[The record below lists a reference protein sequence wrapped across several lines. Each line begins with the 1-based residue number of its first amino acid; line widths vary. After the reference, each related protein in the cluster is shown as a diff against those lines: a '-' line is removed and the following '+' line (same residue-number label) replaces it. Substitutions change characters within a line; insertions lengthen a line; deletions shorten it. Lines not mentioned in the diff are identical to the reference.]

1 MDELENS
8 ERPVSSPPVHRR
20 EELARQWSLSTS
32 SVVYIPKQPEAVEAL
47 LLGFLDQLLDS
58 LVAPEFSL
66 TAGMRVGGRLVA
78 EGFSHPDALGRTL
91 DVLTEGLLGDLAA
104 TPDTDLA
111 RRTVALLGALSTGF
125 ADGLRRHTLD
135 QQETLN
141 QALSNAVRRAETNL
155 RAIEQRFHEVF
166 ASSAIGIAITDL
178 DGMCVEVNPS
188 LGLILGRVPDR
199 IVGHHLAELL
209 RDDDAGDVMA
219 GYRRILD
226 GTLPRFSEQRKV
238 WRDGGVDG
246 GEAAWVLLA
255 VSLLRDGAGAPA
267 YFVTMVQDVTELQLL
282 QDRLGHQLLYD
293 ALTGLPN
300 RQCFHSKLE
309 TTLESAPP
317 GATVTLCCLNLDG
330 FAVLNNSLGHTVGD
344 QLLRAVG
351 RRLELVVGGENA
363 LVARIDGDE
372 FAVLVVDS
380 SSPPDIGE
388 LTNRIN
394 QELSEPEYV
403 GEHGVAVG
411 ASIGAIRRR
420 ADELSADELFRA
432 ADFALR
438 KAKATGRRQWAGYHD
453 GDDARGAQLDRYAS
467 ELPAAWENG
476 ALGVGFE
483 PVVRLSDRTPVGAR
497 IVLSWPEADHE
508 TCLWLAER
516 TGLSVHLGP
525 SIMRSAALELP
536 ALRPLFDAT
545 HAVLRMQLTRNQ
557 SGDADLVRAVTRAL
571 KESEV
576 APAQFEISLDTRA
589 VLEEFGETRDNLE
602 VLTDIGVS
610 TGLCGFNGGPRE
622 LVLVAETGVR
632 SVTLAADGV
641 GAAGR
646 ETANPLLRKETAQL
660 VTSLVEV
667 GATCS
672 VIGVA
677 DEAEAA
683 YWTAAGV
690 TTAQGGMFGAGG
702 DAGALAELV
711 TSGTAT
717 H

>member
-1 MDELENS
+1 MNELEKS
-8 ERPVSSPPVHRR
+8 EQPVSSPPVRRR
-20 EELARQWSLSTS
+20 EELARQWSLSAS
-32 SVVYIPKQPEAVEAL
+32 SVVYIPKPPEAIEAM
-47 LLGFLDQLLDS
+47 LLGFIDELIES
-58 LVAPEFSL
+58 LMAPEFSL
-66 TAGMRVGGRLVA
+66 TPGMRVGDRLVT
-78 EGFSHPDALGRTL
+78 EGFSNPDALSRTL
-91 DVLTEGLLGDLAA
+91 EVLSDGLLSDIGT
-104 TPDTDLA
+104 TPDTELA
-111 RRTVALLGALSTGF
+111 RRTLALLGALSTGF
-125 ADGLRRHTLD
+125 AASLRRHTQD

-155 RAIEQRFHEVF
+155 HAIEQRFQEVF

-178 DGMCVEVNPS
+178 GGLCVEANPS

-199 IVGHHLAELL
+199 IVGHRLADLL
-209 RDDDAGDVMA
+209 HDDDAGAVMA

-238 WRDGGVDG
+238 RRGN

-255 VSLLRDGAGAPA
+255 VSLLRDSNGEPT

-309 TTLESAPP
+309 TVLESAPP

-351 RRLELVVGGENA
+351 RRLELVVAGENA
-363 LVARIDGDE
+363 LVARIGGDE
-372 FAVLVVDS
+372 FAVLMVDS
-380 SSPPDIGE
+380 PTPPDIGE
-388 LTNRIN
+388 LTSRIN
-394 QELSEPEYV
+394 QELSEPEYI
-403 GEHGVAVG
+403 GDHGVAVG

-420 ADELSADELFRA
+420 AGDLPAVELFRA

-467 ELPAAWENG
+467 ELPAAWEDG
-476 ALGVGFE
+476 TLGVGFE
-483 PVVRLSDRTPVGAR
+483 PVFRLSDRTPVAAR
-497 IVLSWPEADHE
+497 IVLSWPEADHA

-525 SIMRSAALELP
+525 SILRAAALELP
-536 ALRPLFDAT
+536 RLRPLFDAT
-545 HAVLRMQLTRNQ
+545 HSVLRLQLTRNQ
-557 SGDADLVRAVTRAL
+557 SGDADLVRAVTRAIE
-571 KESEV
+571 ESDA
-576 APAQFEISLDTRA
+576 APAHFEISLDTRA
-589 VLEEFGETRDNLE
+589 VLEDFGDARDNLE

-622 LVLVAETGVR
+622 LVLVAESGVR
-632 SVTLAADGV
+632 SVTLADDGV

-646 ETANPLLRKETAQL
+646 ETASPLLRKETAQL
-660 VTSLVEV
+660 VPAIVAA

-672 VIGVA
+672 VLGVA
-677 DEAEAA
+677 DEPEAE

-690 TTAQGGMFGAGG
+690 ATAQGGMF
-702 DAGALAELV
+702 ALAELV
-711 TSGTAT
+711 TT

>member
-1 MDELENS
+1 MDELEKS
-8 ERPVSSPPVHRR
+8 EQPVSSPPVHRR

-32 SVVYIPKQPEAVEAL
+32 SVVYIPKPPEAIEAM
-47 LLGFLDQLLDS
+47 LLGFVDELVES
-58 LVAPEFSL
+58 LMAPEFSL
-66 TAGMRVGGRLVA
+66 TPGMRVGDRLVT
-78 EGFSHPDALGRTL
+78 EGFSNPDALSRTL
-91 DVLTEGLLGDLAA
+91 EVLSDGLLSGIGT
-104 TPDTDLA
+104 TPDTELA
-111 RRTVALLGALSTGF
+111 RRTLALLGALSTGF
-125 ADGLRRHTLD
+125 AASLRRHTQD

-155 RAIEQRFHEVF
+155 HAIEQRFQEVF

-178 DGMCVEVNPS
+178 DGLCVEANPS

-199 IVGHHLAELL
+199 IVGHRLADLL
-209 RDDDAGDVMA
+209 HDDDAGAVMA

-238 WRDGGVDG
+238 RRGN

-255 VSLLRDGAGAPA
+255 VSLLRDSDGEPT

-309 TTLESAPP
+309 TALESAPP

-351 RRLELVVGGENA
+351 RRLELVVAGENA
-363 LVARIDGDE
+363 LVARIGGDE

-380 SSPPDIGE
+380 PTPPDIGE
-388 LTNRIN
+388 LTSRIN
-394 QELSEPEYV
+394 QELSEPEYI
-403 GEHGVAVG
+403 GDHGVAVG

-420 ADELSADELFRA
+420 ASDLPAVELFRA

-467 ELPAAWENG
+467 ELPAAWEDG
-476 ALGVGFE
+476 TLGVGFE
-483 PVVRLSDRTPVGAR
+483 PVVRLSDRAPVAAR
-497 IVLSWPEADHE
+497 IVLSWPEADHA

-525 SIMRSAALELP
+525 SILRAAALELP
-536 ALRPLFDAT
+536 RLRPLFDAT
-545 HAVLRMQLTRNQ
+545 HSVLRLQLTRNQ

-571 KESEV
+571 EESDA

-589 VLEEFGETRDNLE
+589 VLEDFGDARDNLE

-632 SVTLAADGV
+632 SVTLADDGV

-646 ETANPLLRKETAQL
+646 ETASPLLRKETAQL
-660 VTSLVEV
+660 VPAIVAA

-672 VIGVA
+672 VLGVA
-677 DEAEAA
+677 DEPEAE

-690 TTAQGGMFGAGG
+690 ATAQGGMF
-702 DAGALAELV
+702 ALAELV
-711 TSGTAT
+711 TT

>member
-1 MDELENS
+1 
-8 ERPVSSPPVHRR
+8 
-20 EELARQWSLSTS
+20 
-32 SVVYIPKQPEAVEAL
+32 
-47 LLGFLDQLLDS
+47 
-58 LVAPEFSL
+58 
-66 TAGMRVGGRLVA
+66 
-78 EGFSHPDALGRTL
+78 
-91 DVLTEGLLGDLAA
+91 
-104 TPDTDLA
+104 
-111 RRTVALLGALSTGF
+111 
-125 ADGLRRHTLD
+125 
-135 QQETLN
+135 
-141 QALSNAVRRAETNL
+141 
-155 RAIEQRFHEVF
+155 
-166 ASSAIGIAITDL
+166 
-178 DGMCVEVNPS
+178 
-188 LGLILGRVPDR
+188 
-199 IVGHHLAELL
+199 
-209 RDDDAGDVMA
+209 
-219 GYRRILD
+219 
-226 GTLPRFSEQRKV
+226 
-238 WRDGGVDG
+238 
-246 GEAAWVLLA
+246 
-255 VSLLRDGAGAPA
+255 VSLLRDGAGEPT

-309 TTLESAPP
+309 TTLEGAPP

-330 FAVLNNSLGHTVGD
+330 FAVLNNSLGHSVGD

-363 LVARIDGDE
+363 LVSRIGGDE

-380 SSPPDIGE
+380 SSPADIGE
-388 LTNRIN
+388 LTGRIN

-403 GEHGVAVG
+403 GEHGEHGVAVG
-411 ASIGAIRRR
+411 ASIGAVRVR
-420 ADELSADELFRA
+420 ADEMPAEELFRA

-438 KAKATGRRQWAGYHD
+438 KAKRTGRRQWAGYHD

-467 ELPAAWENG
+467 ELPAAWEDG
-476 ALGVGFE
+476 TLSVGFE
-483 PVVRLSDRTPVGAR
+483 PVVRLSDRTAVGAR

-536 ALRPLFDAT
+536 ALRPLFDAA
-545 HAVLRMQLTRNQ
+545 HSVLRMQLTRNQ

-576 APAQFEISLDTRA
+576 GPGQFEISLDTRA
-589 VLEEFGETRDNLE
+589 VLEDFGDARDNLE

-641 GAAGR
+641 GSAGR
-646 ETANPLLRKETAQL
+646 GTANPLLRKETTPL
-660 VTSLVEV
+660 VASIAEA
-667 GATCS
+667 GAFCS
-672 VIGVA
+672 IIGIA
-677 DEAEAA
+677 DEAEAE
-683 YWTAAGV
+683 YWKTAGA
-690 TTAQGGMFGAGG
+690 TTAQGGMFGPGG
-702 DAGALAELV
+702 DAGALAEFV

>member
-1 MDELENS
+1 MDELENR
-8 ERPVSSPPVHRR
+8 EPLVSSPPVHRR
-20 EELARQWSLSTS
+20 EELARRWTLSTS
-32 SVVYIPKQPEAVEAL
+32 SVVYIPKPAEDVEAL
-47 LLGFLDQLLDS
+47 LLGFLDQLLDA

-66 TAGMRVGGRLVA
+66 TAGMRVGDRLVA
-78 EGFSHPDALGRTL
+78 EGFSQPEALSRTL
-91 DVLTEGLLGDLAA
+91 DVLTEGLLEDVTA
-104 TPDTDLA
+104 TPDTELA
-111 RRTVALLGALSTGF
+111 RRTVMLLGALSTGF
-125 ADGLRRHTLD
+125 ASGLRRHTLD

-141 QALSNAVRRAETNL
+141 HALSTAVKRAETNL
-155 RAIEQRFHEVF
+155 RAIEQRFQEVF

-178 DGMCVEVNPS
+178 RGMCVEVNPS

-199 IVGHHLAELL
+199 IVGHSLTEMLH
-209 RDDDAGDVMA
+209 DDSADDVMA

-238 WRDGGVDG
+238 RRDN

-255 VSLLRDGAGAPA
+255 VSLLRDGAGEPT

-330 FAVLNNSLGHTVGD
+330 FAVLNNSLGHAVGD
-344 QLLRAVG
+344 ELLRAVG

-363 LVARIDGDE
+363 LVSRIGGDE

-380 SSPPDIGE
+380 SSPADIGE
-388 LTNRIN
+388 LTGRIN
-394 QELSEPEYV
+394 QELSEPEYI

-411 ASIGAIRRR
+411 ASIGAARVR
-420 ADELSADELFRA
+420 ADEMPAEELFRA

-438 KAKATGRRQWAGYHD
+438 KAKRTGRQQWAGYHD

-467 ELPAAWENG
+467 ELPSAWEDG
-476 ALGVGFE
+476 TLSVGFE

-497 IVLSWPEADHE
+497 IVLSWSEADHE

-525 SIMRSAALELP
+525 SIMRAAALELP
-536 ALRPLFDAT
+536 GLRPLFDAT
-545 HAVLRMQLTRNQ
+545 HSVLRMQLTRNQ

-576 APAQFEISLDTRA
+576 GPGQFEISLDTRA
-589 VLEEFGETRDNLE
+589 VLEDFGDARDNLE

-641 GAAGR
+641 GSAGR
-646 ETANPLLRKETAQL
+646 ETANPLLRKETAPL
-660 VTSLVEV
+660 VASITEA
-667 GATCS
+667 GAFCS
-672 VIGVA
+672 VIGIA
-677 DEAEAA
+677 DEAEAE
-683 YWTAAGV
+683 YWKAAGA
-690 TTAQGGMFGAGG
+690 TTAQGGMFGPGG
-702 DAGALAELV
+702 DAGALAEFV

>member
-8 ERPVSSPPVHRR
+8 DPLVSSPPIHRR
-20 EELARQWSLSTS
+20 AELARQWTASTT
-32 SVVYIPKQPEAVEAL
+32 SVVYIPKPPEAVEEL

-66 TAGMRVGGRLVA
+66 TAGLRVGDRLVA

-91 DVLTEGLLGDLAA
+91 DVLTAGLLGDVGT
-104 TPDTDLA
+104 TPDTELA
-111 RRTVALLGALSTGF
+111 RRTAALLGALSTGF
-125 ADGLRRHTLD
+125 ADALRRHTLD

-155 RAIEQRFHEVF
+155 RAIEQRFQEVF

-188 LGLILGRVPDR
+188 LGLILGREPDR
-199 IVGHHLAELL
+199 LVGHRLAELL
-209 RDDDAGDVMA
+209 RADGVGDVMA

-238 WRDGGVDG
+238 RRGN
-246 GEAAWVLLA
+246 GEPAWVLLA
-255 VSLLRDGAGAPA
+255 VSLLRDGAGEPA

-330 FAVLNNSLGHTVGD
+330 FAVLNNSLGHKVGD
-344 QLLRAVG
+344 QLLRAVA

-363 LVARIDGDE
+363 LVARIGGDE

-380 SSPPDIGE
+380 STPADIGE
-388 LTNRIN
+388 LTSRIN
-394 QELSEPEYV
+394 QELSEPEYL
-403 GEHGVAVG
+403 GDHGVALG

-420 ADELSADELFRA
+420 ADELPADELFRA

-438 KAKATGRRQWAGYHD
+438 KAKRTGRRQWAGYHD
-453 GDDARGAQLDRYAS
+453 GDDVHGAQLDRYAS
-467 ELPAAWENG
+467 ELPAAWEDG
-476 ALGVGFE
+476 ALGIGFE
-483 PVVRLSDRTPVGAR
+483 PVVRLADRAPVGAR

-525 SIMRSAALELP
+525 SIMRSAALEL
-536 ALRPLFDAT
+536 AGLRPLFDAT
-545 HAVLRMQLTRNQ
+545 HSVLRLQLTRNQ
-557 SGDADLVRAVTRAL
+557 SGDADLVRAVTGAL
-571 KESEV
+571 KESGV

-589 VLEEFGETRDNLE
+589 VLEEFGDARDNLE

-646 ETANPLLRKETAQL
+646 ESANPLLRKETTHL
-660 VTSLVEV
+660 VAAVAEA

-677 DEAEAA
+677 DEAEAG
-683 YWTAAGV
+683 YWTSAGA
-690 TTAQGGMFGAGG
+690 TTAQGGMFGAGVAA
-702 DAGALAELV
+702 DALAELV

>member
-1 MDELENS
+1 MDELENRES
-8 ERPVSSPPVHRR
+8 LVSSPPVHRR
-20 EELARQWSLSTS
+20 EELARRWSLSTS
-32 SVVYIPKQPEAVEAL
+32 SVVYIPKPPADVESL
-47 LLGFLDQLLDS
+47 LLGFIDQLLDA
-58 LVAPEFSL
+58 LAAPEFS
-66 TAGMRVGGRLVA
+66 TTTGMRVGAQLVA
-78 EGFSHPDALGRTL
+78 EGFAQPEALSRTV
-91 DVLTEGLLGDLAA
+91 DVLADGLLGDVAA
-104 TPDTDLA
+104 TPDTELA
-111 RRTVALLGALSTGF
+111 RRTVMLLGALATGF
-125 ADGLRRHTLD
+125 TAGLRRHTLD

-141 QALSNAVRRAETNL
+141 QALSNAVRLAETNL
-155 RAIEQRFHEVF
+155 RAIEQRFQEVF

-188 LGLILGRVPDR
+188 LGQILGRVPDR
-199 IVGHHLAELL
+199 LVGHRLAELL
-209 RDDDAGDVMA
+209 HDGDSGDVMA

-226 GTLPRFSEQRKV
+226 GSLPRFSEQRKV
-238 WRDGGVDG
+238 RREN

-255 VSLLRDGAGAPA
+255 VSLLRNGAGEPTF
-267 YFVTMVQDVTELQLL
+267 FVTMVQDVTELQLL

-344 QLLRAVG
+344 QLLRAVA

-380 SSPPDIGE
+380 STPPDIGE
-388 LTNRIN
+388 LTGRIN

-403 GEHGVAVG
+403 GEHGIAVG

-420 ADELSADELFRA
+420 ADALSADELFRA

-467 ELPAAWENG
+467 ELPAAWEDG
-476 ALGVGFE
+476 TLGVGFE
-483 PVVRLSDRTPVGAR
+483 PVVRLSDRTPVGTR

-536 ALRPLFDAT
+536 ALLPLFDAT
-545 HAVLRMQLTRNQ
+545 HSMLRMQLTRNQ
-557 SGDADLVRAVTRAL
+557 SGDADLVRAVTEAL
-571 KESEV
+571 KDSEI

-589 VLEEFGETRDNLE
+589 VLEEFGDARDNLE
-602 VLTDIGVS
+602 VLTDIGVR

-641 GAAGR
+641 GAAGHQ
-646 ETANPLLRKETAQL
+646 TANPLLRKETAVL
-660 VTSLVEV
+660 VASIAEA

-677 DEAEAA
+677 DEAEAE
-683 YWTAAGV
+683 YWTSAGA
-690 TTAQGGMFGAGG
+690 TTAQGGMFGPGV

>member
-1 MDELENS
+1 MNELEKS
-8 ERPVSSPPVHRR
+8 EQPVSSPPVHRR

-32 SVVYIPKQPEAVEAL
+32 SVVYIPKQPEDVEEL
-47 LLGFLDQLLDS
+47 LLEFVDELLES
-58 LVAPEFSL
+58 LTAPEFSL
-66 TAGMRVGGRLVA
+66 TPGMRVGDRLVA
-78 EGFSHPDALGRTL
+78 EGFSHPDALSRTL
-91 DVLTEGLLGDLAA
+91 EVLSEGLLRDIAT
-104 TPDTDLA
+104 TPDIELA
-111 RRTVALLGALSTGF
+111 RRTLALLGAVSTGF
-125 ADGLRRHTLD
+125 AGALRRHTLD
-135 QQETLN
+135 QQEALN
-141 QALSNAVRRAETNL
+141 RALSNAVRRAETNL
-155 RAIEQRFHEVF
+155 HAIEQRFQEVF
-166 ASSAIGIAITDL
+166 ASSAIGIAITEL
-178 DGMCVEVNPS
+178 DGLCVEANPS

-199 IVGHHLAELL
+199 IVGHHLADLL
-209 RDDDAGDVMA
+209 RDDGAGDVMA

-238 WRDGGVDG
+238 RRDN

-255 VSLLRDGAGAPA
+255 VSLLRDSAGEPT

-282 QDRLGHQLLYD
+282 QERLGHQLLYD

-309 TTLESAPP
+309 TALEGAPP
-317 GATVTLCCLNLDG
+317 GATATLCCVNLDG

-351 RRLELVVGGENA
+351 RRLELAVAGENA
-363 LVARIDGDE
+363 LVARIGGDE

-380 SSPPDIGE
+380 STPPDIGE
-388 LTNRIN
+388 LTSRIN
-394 QELSEPEYV
+394 QELSEPEYI

-420 ADELSADELFRA
+420 ASDLPAVELFRA

-453 GDDARGAQLDRYAS
+453 GDDARGAQLDRFAS
-467 ELPAAWENG
+467 ELPAAWEDG
-476 ALGVGFE
+476 TLGVGFE
-483 PVVRLSDRTPVGAR
+483 PVIRLSDRTPVAAR
-497 IVLSWPEADHE
+497 IVLSWPEADHA
-508 TCLWLAER
+508 TCLSLAER

-525 SIMRSAALELP
+525 SILRAAVLELP
-536 ALRPLFDAT
+536 RLRPLFDAN
-545 HAVLRMQLTRNQ
+545 HSVLRMQLTRNQ

-571 KESEV
+571 EESD
-576 APAQFEISLDTRA
+576 ASPAQFEISLDTRA
-589 VLEEFGETRDNLE
+589 VLEDFGDARDNLE
-602 VLTDIGVS
+602 VLTDIGVC

-622 LVLVAETGVR
+622 LVLVADTGVR
-632 SVTLAADGV
+632 SVTLADDGV

-646 ETANPLLRKETAQL
+646 ETASPLLRKETAQL
-660 VTSLVEV
+660 VSSIVAA

-677 DEAEAA
+677 SEPEAE
-683 YWTAAGV
+683 YWAAAGV
-690 TTAQGGMFGAGG
+690 TTAQGGMF
-702 DAGALAELV
+702 ALAELV
-711 TSGTAT
+711 AT